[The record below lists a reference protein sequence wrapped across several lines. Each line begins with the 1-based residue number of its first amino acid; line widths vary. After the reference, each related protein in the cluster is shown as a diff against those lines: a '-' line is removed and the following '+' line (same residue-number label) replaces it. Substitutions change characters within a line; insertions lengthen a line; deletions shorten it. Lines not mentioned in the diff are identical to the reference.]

1 MVGAQKTGTNTKYSD
16 FEHGHSLKAGS
27 PPHPISCMAL
37 HSLFHSQCFPLIYK
51 SSFRISE
58 RTLGLGRGERATIQW
73 LKLSLNPELL
83 GTDSPVW
90 VGVKMS

>member
-27 PPHPISCMAL
+27 PPHSISCMAL
-37 HSLFHSQCFPLIYK
+37 HSLVHSQCFPLIYK

-58 RTLGLGRGERATIQW
+58 RTLGLGRATSTQW

-90 VGVKMS
+90 VEVKMS